1 MTNHEDQNNTLKP
14 DRQRLEGVP
23 QKSPRPVT
31 ARFPLV
37 ITSSDTPIPT
47 SRSRKPGWDPT
58 AALVPVDWGYQSVI
72 AAARSR
78 DGDPL
83 T

>member
-1 MTNHEDQNNTLKP
+1 MSEASED
-14 DRQRLEGVP
+14 G
-23 QKSPRPVT
+23 
-31 ARFPLV
+31 FPLV
-37 ITSSDTPIPT
+37 ITSSDTRIPT
-47 SRSRKPGWDPT
+47 SRSRKLTRKPGRGPT

-78 DGDPL
+78 DCDPL